1 MGSTEGGSV
10 GVMVTDG
17 CNDGR
22 VETDGTAVM
31 DGHNERSGVGPWLTD
46 GKFDGFDEGVMEG
59 GATVGKIDG
68 VLEGTAVVVGEAVF
82 NPSIRNKLTW
92 V

>member
-1 MGSTEGGSV
+1 VRSTEGGSV

-22 VETDGTAVM
+22 VETDGTAEM
-31 DGHNERSGVGPWLTD
+31 DGRNERSGVGPWLTD

-59 GATVGKIDG
+59 RGSMGKVDG
-68 VLEGTAVVVGEAVF
+68 VLEGTAVNVGEAVF
-82 NPSIRNKLTW
+82 NPSIRNKLT
-92 V
+92 